1 MITTIILAL
10 VAIATSIWALIEKYG
25 KKALNAIIAAM
36 NLDVDKLKGDNMT
49 LQGLLKH
56 EKELRVQEQIKSMDL
71 QKKLAEAIE
80 VKAVVDAA
88 DIRKSMEIT
97 DTADALDI
105 AGLVDGSAQYKLGED
120 ERAVYFEFYKDSR
133 APKELRWRLKAKNN
147 KILADSGEGYGT
159 KQNLKKALGVMLN
172 AITNKEFKSK
182 WKS

>member
-1 MITTIILAL
+1 M
-10 VAIATSIWALIEKYG
+10 E
-25 KKALNAIIAAM
+25 
-36 NLDVDKLKGDNMT
+36 
-49 LQGLLKH
+49 
-56 EKELRVQEQIKSMDL
+56 SMD
-71 QKKLAEAIE
+71 EP
-80 VKAVVDAA
+80 
-88 DIRKSMEIT
+88 
-97 DTADALDI
+97 LDI
-105 AGLVDGSAQYKLGED
+105 AGLVDGSEQFKLGED

>member
-10 VAIATSIWALIEKYG
+10 VAIATSVWALIEKYG

-56 EKELRVQEQIKSMDL
+56 EKELRVQEQLKSMDL

-80 VKAVVDAA
+80 EKTVVLDTKAVL
-88 DIRKSMEIT
+88 KTMESMDEP
-97 DTADALDI
+97 LDI
-105 AGLVDGSAQYKLGED
+105 AGLVDGSEQFKLGED